1 MKKTKA
7 LCSCYAF
14 SSFLQPVYIQK
25 GLIQLLILM
34 FLQHPEYH
42 AFIHV
47 IPLYPVTF
55 AFLLSVC
62 VYVYIY
68 ALPVKF
74 PKFQKQG
81 VFVVHIQLSDET
93 NTYRQELLLQSDKY
107 PSSILSC
114 ETLTLSYART
124 NKSLSRFSFTSIV
137 SAQKWLDFRNLKFLL
152 Y

>member
-62 VYVYIY
+62 VYICATSEVSKVLETRSLCGIY
-68 ALPVKF
+68 SV
-74 PKFQKQG
+74 
-81 VFVVHIQLSDET
+81 I
-93 NTYRQELLLQSDKY
+93 R
-107 PSSILSC
+107 
-114 ETLTLSYART
+114 
-124 NKSLSRFSFTSIV
+124 
-137 SAQKWLDFRNLKFLL
+137 
-152 Y
+152 

>member
-47 IPLYPVTF
+47 ISLCPSNLCLPPICM
-55 AFLLSVC
+55 C
-62 VYVYIY
+62 VLYIY

-81 VFVVHIQLSDET
+81 VFLVHIQLSDET
-93 NTYRQELLLQSDKY
+93 NIHRQELLLQSDKY

-124 NKSLSRFSFTSIV
+124 NKSLSRLSITSIV
-137 SAQKWLDFRNLKFLL
+137 SAQKWLDFGNLNFLL